1 MSCSSKSLNHVV
13 KFDGTNLPLWK
24 LGLDVALEEHDVQS
38 VTDGTCAIPAE
49 VYLLT
54 YSKPCITHVHLCLL
68 KFAWICSTYSLP
80 RRNNYV
86 ISMLQIRAIIQPVE
100 GAEPGTITL
109 LGPVLNSEQIKEWK
123 KKDCT
128 ARRILLSTIEE
139 KLQNTLVGCKTAFQI
154 WTRLATQHNKC
165 ASNNVYVIQRKFMN
179 YDYQQG
185 IFDERGEITTY
196 TQHIFFYCQVMT
208 PCLTSQLSKL

>member
-1 MSCSSKSLNHVV
+1 MSCSSKSLSHVV

-38 VTDGTCAIPAE
+38 VTYGTCAIPAE

-54 YSKPCITHVHLCLL
+54 YLNHVSHMHTFLFK
-68 KFAWICSTYSLP
+68 KFAWICSTHFLCQDALIKH
-80 RRNNYV
+80 V
-86 ISMLQIRAIIQPVE
+86 ICMLQVRAIIQPVE
-100 GAEPGTITL
+100 GAEAGTVTL
-109 LGPVLNSEQIKEWK
+109 FGPVLNIEQIKEWK
-123 KKDCT
+123 TKDCT

-185 IFDERGEITTY
+185 IFFYKIVTTTLY
-196 TQHIFFYCQVMT
+196 IQYIF
-208 PCLTSQLSKL
+208 